1 MDLLSSRSA
10 EVIRLAMNGLSRRQ
24 EAIASNVA
32 NVSTPDYQRKEVCF
46 ETQLNDIIQ
55 RDNIRKKIRAY
66 NGTLPVEQQNYS
78 ISKEGFIEINN
89 NPKALPTEQL
99 KFLSQNDYNKFHPEV
114 LRDYSMFDIENNN
127 NVDIEKEMTDMAKN
141 GLKFNALATL
151 EAKAFSGLS
160 DLIKSG
166 GT

>member
-1 MDLLSSRSA
+1 MDILSSRSA
-10 EVIRLAMNGLSRRQ
+10 EIIRLAMNGLSRRQ

-46 ETQLNDIIQ
+46 ETQLNNIIE
-55 RDNIRKKIRAY
+55 RDNVRKKVRAF
-66 NGTLPVEQQNYS
+66 NGTLSTDEQSYFVS
-78 ISKEGFIEINN
+78 DEGFIEINDK
-89 NPKALPTEQL
+89 PKALPTEQL
-99 KFLSQNDYNKFHPEV
+99 KFLSQNDYNKFQPEI
-114 LRDYSMFDIENNN
+114 LRDYSMFDVENNN

-160 DLIKSG
+160 ELIKSG